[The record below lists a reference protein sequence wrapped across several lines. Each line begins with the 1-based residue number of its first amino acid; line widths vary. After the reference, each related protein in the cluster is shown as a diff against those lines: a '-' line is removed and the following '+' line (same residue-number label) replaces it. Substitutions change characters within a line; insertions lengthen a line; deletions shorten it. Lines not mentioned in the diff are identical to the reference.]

1 MPDFSGSCSAKLGS
15 QTMMPVPG
23 GTDHMIGVSTGSGAQ
38 SSSDANWNGAHLTN
52 WGTADTVGGNGEQRG
67 YFRNEHPNGD
77 VDYGTFEA
85 KLTMS
90 DAGPTM
96 TGTWRFTDGTGKL
109 AKITGNGVFNGKQ
122 TSLTGSE
129 MTWSGSYSLG

>member
-1 MPDFSGSCSAKLGS
+1 MPIGMVRISQIGGRPIPWAATESNAAISG
-15 QTMMPVPG
+15 
-23 GTDHMIGVSTGSGAQ
+23 D
-38 SSSDANWNGAHLTN
+38 
-52 WGTADTVGGNGEQRG
+52 
-67 YFRNEHPNGD
+67 EHPNGD

-90 DAGPTM
+90 EAEPTM
-96 TGTWRFTDGTGKL
+96 TGTWRFTGGTGKF

-122 TSLTGSE
+122 PSLTDSE